1 MGRTN
6 NIKKVSAILCG
17 DFHLRL
23 DTPVCRIDN
32 FPAEVWKKVDFISA
46 LAKQHDCPVLHS
58 GDLFNHWK
66 PSPELLSLAIKH
78 LPGLRGTNNHPS
90 FNTIYGNHDLPQH
103 NLELSNKCGIHVLSK
118 AGKITVTSGTHW
130 GLIPEN
136 LGTSLQPYYNLFG
149 KRDFLMWHVMTYK
162 KDLPW
167 PGCTDSNAK
176 KILKKYPQYDLIL
189 TGHNHK
195 TFVEKYKGRLLV
207 NPGSIFRMS
216 ADQEN
221 HKPCV
226 FLYYAD
232 TNTVEPVYLPITPA
246 KDCISR
252 EHIEGKE
259 ERDNRIEAFVSRLD
273 GDWETTMS
281 FEENLERFYGSNK
294 VKKGVK
300 EIIQNSID

>member
-1 MGRTN
+1 MY
-6 NIKKVSAILCG
+6 
-17 DFHLRL
+17 
-23 DTPVCRIDN
+23 
-32 FPAEVWKKVDFISA
+32 
-46 LAKQHDCPVLHS
+46 HS

-66 PSPELLSLAIKH
+66 PSPELLSLTIDH
-78 LPGLRGTNNHPS
+78 LPNQ
-90 FNTIYGNHDLPQH
+90 FWTIYGNHDIPQH
-103 NLELSNKCGIHVLSK
+103 NLELANKCGIYTLWK
-118 AGKITVTSGTHW
+118 AGKLGIMKGMGGW
-130 GLIPEN
+130 GLSPDDWKNYETHKIKN
-136 LGTSLQPYYNLFG
+136 RTF
-149 KRDFLMWHVMTYK
+149 FMWHVMTYK
-162 KDLPW
+162 KELPW

-176 KILKKYPQYDLIL
+176 KLLKKFPDYDLIL

-195 TFVEKYKGRLLV
+195 TFVEKHKDRLLV

-232 TNTVEPVYLPITPA
+232 TNTVEPIYLPITPA
-246 KDCISR
+246 KQCISR

-300 EIIQNSID
+300 QIIQNSIE